1 MDYSSKFDSLLYD
14 LKPDGRYRSFIDLER
29 QVGALPTAIWRQ
41 LDERSSSPC
50 GAAMTTQAWVSRWS
64 TESLSG
70 YTRRELTDLTAN
82 AQSSARRRYSSVNRN
97 HREG

>member
-41 LDERSSSPC
+41 LDEQLVTVWCSNDYP
-50 GAAMTTQAWVSRWS
+50 GMGQ
-64 TESLSG
+64 SLVDG
-70 YTRRELTDLTAN
+70 VAIWLHP
-82 AQSSARRRYSSVNRN
+82 ARID
-97 HREG
+97 